1 MNRDRSDNKAL
12 AEPARPRVRL
22 GWVALGMCFVL
33 AGCSSTNY
41 SDLEEFVATTKAS
54 KRGKVEPLPEVQP
67 YETFAYAAQ
76 DLRDPFSSF
85 AEAQEEERQQI
96 VDTGIRPDV
105 SRRREALEDFPL
117 DSLKLV
123 GQLEK
128 AGERWALVAAP
139 DNTIHRVSPGNYLG
153 QNYGEV
159 KSITET
165 SIELTEIVPNGLGG
179 WIERQASL
187 TLPEE

>member
-1 MNRDRSDNKAL
+1 MTVDKVNNKAL
-12 AEPARPRVRL
+12 TAPRPRAPL
-22 GWVALGMCFVL
+22 WWSALGICILL

-41 SDLEEFVATTKAS
+41 GDLEEFVADTKAS
-54 KRGKVEPLPEVQP
+54 TRGKVDPLPEVQP

-76 DLRDPFSSF
+76 ELRDPFSSF
-85 AEAQEEERQQI
+85 MEAPEEEQPQV

-105 SRRREALEDFPL
+105 NRRREALEEFPL

-128 AGERWALVAAP
+128 GGTRWALVAAP
-139 DNTIHRVSPGNYLG
+139 DNTIHRITPGNYLG

-159 KSITET
+159 KSVTET
-165 SIELTEIVPNGLGG
+165 SVELTEIVPNGLGG

>member
-1 MNRDRSDNKAL
+1 MTRDTADNKAL
-12 AEPARPRVRL
+12 AEAGRPGARL
-22 GWVALGMCFVL
+22 GWLALGMCIAL

-41 SDLEEFVATTKAS
+41 SDLEEFVVTTKAGT
-54 KRGKVEPLPEVQP
+54 RGKVEPLPEVRP

-85 AEAQEEERQQI
+85 KEAPEQERQQI

-105 SRRREALEDFPL
+105 NRRREALEEFPL
-117 DSLKLV
+117 DALKLV

-128 AGERWALVAAP
+128 GGERWALVAAP

-159 KSITET
+159 KSVTET
-165 SIELTEIVPNGLGG
+165 SVELIEIVPNGLGG

-187 TLPEE
+187 ALPEE